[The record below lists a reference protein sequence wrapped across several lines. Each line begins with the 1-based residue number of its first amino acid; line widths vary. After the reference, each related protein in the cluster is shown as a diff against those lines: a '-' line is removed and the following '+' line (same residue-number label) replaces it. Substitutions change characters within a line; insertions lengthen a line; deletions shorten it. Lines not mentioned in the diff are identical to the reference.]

1 MKDTDLKLSLNSS
14 RDYILEH
21 SIKSLQEAEVYAKV
35 YSLLLEEEQLDEISR
50 AAIKNALKAGGTAL
64 IMALAPALAS
74 GQTETGSFELI
85 KMLQSKFG
93 TDELIDVADII
104 KKDFKDLEKVI
115 QKRQG
120 RENIEVKVDPKTID
134 SPAEWNATSTDMQKA
149 IWRAYVQKGI
159 ERGIMTDKPVDG
171 ETVFKVKYDFT
182 SGKPSKALGPA
193 KFQVMTGPGKFV
205 QKVVKDNLTDFQKAF
220 AKASEEG
227 LDNFTFEG
235 EEYEVKY
242 ATENPSKKPT
252 ENDLKKGYI
261 EFVHIPGD
269 TTFKKVQEY
278 A

>member
-14 RDYILEH
+14 TDYILEH

-35 YSLLLEEEQLDEISR
+35 YSLLLEEEQLDEISK

-64 IMALAPALAS
+64 VMALAPALAS

-193 KFQVMTGPGKFV
+193 KFQAMTGPGKFV
-205 QKVVKDNLTDFQKAF
+205 QKVVKDKMTEFQKAF

>member
-1 MKDTDLKLSLNSS
+1 
-14 RDYILEH
+14 
-21 SIKSLQEAEVYAKV
+21 
-35 YSLLLEEEQLDEISR
+35 
-50 AAIKNALKAGGTAL
+50 
-64 IMALAPALAS
+64 
-74 GQTETGSFELI
+74 
-85 KMLQSKFG
+85 
-93 TDELIDVADII
+93 
-104 KKDFKDLEKVI
+104 
-115 QKRQG
+115 
-120 RENIEVKVDPKTID
+120 
-134 SPAEWNATSTDMQKA
+134 
-149 IWRAYVQKGI
+149 
-159 ERGIMTDKPVDG
+159 
-171 ETVFKVKYDFT
+171 
-182 SGKPSKALGPA
+182 
-193 KFQVMTGPGKFV
+193 MTGPGKFV

>member
-64 IMALAPALAS
+64 VMALAPALAS

-120 RENIEVKVDPKTID
+120 RDNIEVKVDPKTID

-193 KFQVMTGPGKFV
+193 KFQAMTGPGKFV

>member
-193 KFQVMTGPGKFV
+193 KFQAMTGPGKFV